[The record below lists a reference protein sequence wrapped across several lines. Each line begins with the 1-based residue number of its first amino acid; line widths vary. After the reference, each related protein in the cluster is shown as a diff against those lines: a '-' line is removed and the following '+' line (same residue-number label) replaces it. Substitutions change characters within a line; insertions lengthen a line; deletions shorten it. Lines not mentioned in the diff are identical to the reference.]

1 MSVATPSLPAMS
13 TPHPW
18 RVLGSLT
25 HIDLVWHDGG
35 DMGETDHE
43 AGTISLRRG
52 MTWAQRR
59 STLIHECLHVLR
71 GPSLDTLEDREE
83 LRVEKESAR
92 WLLPDVRV
100 IGEALAWAHSR
111 AEAADELHVD
121 ERTLAIRLRYL
132 HPAERSY
139 LRERMEHH

>member
-1 MSVATPSLPAMS
+1 MSVLAPTVPAMF
-13 TPHPW
+13 PHPW
-18 RVLGSLT
+18 RLLASLT

-52 MTWAQRR
+52 MTWAERR
-59 STLIHECLHVLR
+59 STVIHECLHVLR
-71 GPSLDTLEDREE
+71 GPSLDTLEEREE

-100 IGEALAWAHSR
+100 IGEAMAWAHNR

-132 HPAERSY
+132 HPSERGY
-139 LRERMEHH
+139 LRERLEHH